1 MYLLTIEQIEMFS
14 KSKTIAIGCD
24 HAGYKLKEY
33 LKVELGNLGY
43 KFKDFGT
50 YSEDSVDYPDFI
62 HPLAQS
68 IQEGEYE
75 LGIIMCGSGNGVSIT
90 ANKHSKVRA
99 AMAWNTE
106 LAALGRMHNDANVLG
121 LSARFIAQEYAL
133 EIAQAFLNADFEGG
147 RHQKRVDKI

>member
-1 MYLLTIEQIEMFS
+1 MFD
-14 KSKTIAIGCD
+14 KNKTIVIGCD
-24 HAGYKLKEY
+24 HAGYALKEY
-33 LKVELGNLGY
+33 LKEQLTKEGF

-50 YSEDSVDYPDFI
+50 YSEESVDYPDFI
-62 HPLAQS
+62 HPLAES
-68 IQEGEYE
+68 IENGEYE

-90 ANKHSKVRA
+90 ANKHSKVRT

-106 LAALGRMHNDANVLG
+106 LAALGRQHNDANVLG
-121 LSARFIAQEYAL
+121 LSARFIAREYAL

>member
-1 MYLLTIEQIEMFS
+1 MFD
-14 KSKTIAIGCD
+14 KNKTIVIGCD
-24 HAGYKLKEY
+24 HAGYALKEY
-33 LKVELGNLGY
+33 LKEKLIKEGF

-62 HPLAQS
+62 HPLAES
-68 IQEGEYE
+68 IENGEYE

-106 LAALGRMHNDANVLG
+106 LAALGRQHNDANVLG
-121 LSARFIAQEYAL
+121 LSARFIAREYAL

>member
-1 MYLLTIEQIEMFS
+1 MFD
-14 KSKTIAIGCD
+14 KNKTIVIGCD
-24 HAGYKLKEY
+24 HAGYTLKEY
-33 LKVELGNLGY
+33 LKEQLTKEGF

-50 YSEDSVDYPDFI
+50 YSEESVDYPDFI
-62 HPLAQS
+62 HPLAES
-68 IQEGEYE
+68 IEKGEYE

-106 LAALGRMHNDANVLG
+106 LAALGRQHNDANVLG
-121 LSARFIAQEYAL
+121 LSARFIAREYAL

>member
-1 MYLLTIEQIEMFS
+1 MFD
-14 KSKTIAIGCD
+14 KNKTIVIGCD
-24 HAGYKLKEY
+24 HAGYALKEY
-33 LKVELGNLGY
+33 LKEQLTKEGF

-50 YSEDSVDYPDFI
+50 YSEESVDYPDFI
-62 HPLAQS
+62 HPLAES
-68 IQEGEYE
+68 IENGEYE

-106 LAALGRMHNDANVLG
+106 LAALSRQHNDANVLG
-121 LSARFIAQEYAL
+121 LSARFIAREYAL